1 MKGQLSQCSFSEVLH
16 ELYNSRANGILTV
29 TYNKQTKAI
38 FIEDG
43 SPVFAL
49 SNSSEDQLNNYL
61 VSTGRISAE
70 KMAGFGINA
79 NVQQLAQK
87 LAESGLI
94 AVNELDIA
102 LQELNTNAILA
113 VFSWED
119 GTFSFEKK
127 ERARIA
133 MNGKITKPAPHLI
146 LAGARSIKDIKLLKV
161 PFPDTNVVVKLTTNT
176 QEVLAG
182 AELSPEE
189 TQILFSLNEPTA
201 VQQIINIC
209 GLPELEAFQA
219 MHGLYT
225 VGLLQPAGEAPKKP
239 LAPPPVND
247 FTPAAREKRQS
258 NQEDTPRAYDIV
270 PKNAKPST
278 SATASS
284 PDEEEAKFQKE
295 VTRMLAFFASADLY
309 EVLGVTRKATES
321 EIKKAYYQLAKKYH
335 PDRVHKTSS
344 VDLKNTVEKVFSKIT
359 EAYEKLKDETTR
371 KRYDEQIRGK
381 ASSSTPPP
389 LNKVPTQ
396 TPPKPP
402 VTNQPTPNPSR
413 VNTPPSPTPQASQPS
428 QTPPQPP
435 RVSQPSPTPSNT
447 APSGPTTRPNPV
459 PPSPTPSVAQNPAS
473 RPTAPRPAPTTAP
486 ARPMAA
492 SPSPA
497 VASAQP
503 AMAAATAAA
512 KPPEGAAPVTPN
524 KDAKSPGMAEQAFN
538 QGCRAFN
545 NQDLAR
551 AAYLFREAVN
561 LNPDNKDY
569 RVQLVEVL
577 MKNQKWFKEAEEQLA
592 IMIQKEKNNANYHTL
607 LGIIYKASEKY
618 PQAKAKFEEA
628 LSYDP
633 SYKPA
638 RKEMAEL
645 KAQGLDTPKVEP
657 PSGLAGQWAAL
668 PKNTQLG
675 IMGGV
680 ILLLV
685 VFVYYFFLASPAPA
699 PKPSPTPSASAS
711 PAP

>member
-133 MNGKITKPAPHLI
+133 MNGKINKPAPHLI
-146 LAGARSIKDIKLLKV
+146 LAGARSIKDLKLLKV
-161 PFPDTNVVVKLTTNT
+161 PFPDTNVVVKLATNT

-225 VGLLQPAGEAPKKP
+225 VGLLQPAGEVPKKP
-239 LAPPPVND
+239 FAPPPVNE

-270 PKNAKPST
+270 PKSAKPST
-278 SATASS
+278 NATASS

-371 KRYDEQIRGK
+371 KRYDDQIRGK
-381 ASSSTPPP
+381 VSSSTPPP

-396 TPPKPP
+396 PPPKPP
-402 VTNQPTPNPSR
+402 VVSQPTPSPSR
-413 VNTPPSPTPQASQPS
+413 VNTPPSSTPQVS
-428 QTPPQPP
+428 QTQPP

-447 APSGPTTRPNPV
+447 ATSGPTTRPNPV
-459 PPSPTPSVAQNPAS
+459 PPSPTPSVAQNPVS

-512 KPPEGAAPVTPN
+512 KPPEGATPVTPN
-524 KDAKSPGMAEQAFN
+524 KDAKSPAMAEQAFN

-561 LNPDNKDY
+561 LSPDNKEY

-577 MKNQKWFKEAEEQLA
+577 MKNPKWFKDAEEHLA
-592 IMIQKEKNNANYHTL
+592 ILIQKEKNNANYHTL

-645 KAQGLDTPKVEP
+645 KAQGLDQPKVEP

-668 PKNTQLG
+668 PKNTQMG
-675 IMGGV
+675 ILGGV

-699 PKPSPTPSASAS
+699 PKPAATPSASPS

>member
-43 SPVFAL
+43 NPVFAL
-49 SNSSEDQLNNYL
+49 SNSAEDQLNNYL

-70 KMAGFGINA
+70 KMASFGTNT

-94 AVNELDIA
+94 AVNELDTA
-102 LQELNTNAILA
+102 LQELNTNAILS

-133 MNGKITKPAPHLI
+133 MSGKITKPTPHLI
-146 LAGARSIKDIKLLKV
+146 LAGARSIKDLKV
-161 PFPDTNVVVKLTTNT
+161 LKIPFPDTNVVIKLATNT
-176 QEVLAG
+176 QEILVG
-182 AELSPEE
+182 AELSAEE
-189 TQILFSLNEPTA
+189 TQILFSLNEPTP

-225 VGLLQPAGEAPKKP
+225 VGLLQPAGEVPKKP

-247 FTPAAREKRQS
+247 FTPAAREKRPS

-270 PKNAKPST
+270 PKAAKPASSST
-278 SATASS
+278 TSS
-284 PDEEEAKFQKE
+284 PDEEEAKFQKD

-344 VDLKNTVEKVFSKIT
+344 TDLKNTVEKVFAKIT
-359 EAYEKLKDETTR
+359 EAYDKLKDENTR

-381 ASSSTPPP
+381 ASSGGNPP

-402 VTNQPTPNPSR
+402 VSQPTPSPSR
-413 VNTPPSPTPQASQPS
+413 VNSSPNPTPQASQPS
-428 QTPPQPP
+428 QTPSQPP
-435 RVSQPSPTPSNT
+435 RVSQPSPMPSNT

-459 PPSPTPSVAQNPAS
+459 PTP
-473 RPTAPRPAPTTAP
+473 APVSRPAPTTRPNLVPTPAPTP

-497 VASAQP
+497 VAGAQP
-503 AMAAATAAA
+503 AMAAAAAAAA

-524 KDAKSPGMAEQAFN
+524 KDAKSPAMAEQAFN

-577 MKNQKWFKEAEEQLA
+577 MRNPKWFKEAEEQLA
-592 IMIQKEKNNANYHTL
+592 ILLQKEKNNANYHTL

-628 LSYDP
+628 LTYDP

-668 PKNTQLG
+668 PKNTQMG
-675 IMGGV
+675 ILGGV
-680 ILLLV
+680 ALLLV
-685 VFVYYFFLASPAPA
+685 FFVYYFFLASPAPP
-699 PKPSPTPSASAS
+699 PKPAATPSASPS